1 VSPTSRLPS
10 NEPEKTWPI
19 GFHSVQSD
27 RQTNSLPVAFP
38 DASQACIAA
47 AGKESEG
54 SPPGRAIHQTASGA
68 VAIGSGSG
76 DDSASTVD
84 AMGSVTEA
92 AMGSDT
98 KELVTD

>member
-1 VSPTSRLPS
+1 MNLK
-10 NEPEKTWPI
+10 KTWPI

-38 DASQACIAA
+38 DVSQACMAV
-47 AGKESEG
+47 AGRGSEG

-76 DDSASTVD
+76 DDSASTVG
-84 AMGSVTEA
+84 AGARVTGSASGTGNAELA
-92 AMGSDT
+92 AD
-98 KELVTD
+98 